1 VVDAGLLAAADQ
13 REANAVIATATE
25 PCAPRSAGRIDDG
38 AEDLLVKRSGF
49 FQVRDVD
56 EDVVDAGG
64 AEQRLALGGDRRGRG
79 GLAEA
84 VPGVFGPELN
94 QRAVGVGNEEADAGG
109 FAVLDAHLIQRV
121 FGGGEIEIQDAGTEV
136 VDHLR
141 SLTLAGWRHGDVVG
155 TELDVVARVGF
166 LLQNGVTEDACVEV
180 DGFFGVIDREGEM
193 IECAEAEGRVG
204 GESGAGGEGPG
215 SERREGLAAGKKSSG
230 ARGCDSSFEA

>member
-56 EDVVDAGG
+56 EDVVDACG

-94 QRAVGVGNEEADAGG
+94 R
-109 FAVLDAHLIQRV
+109 LR
-121 FGGGEIEIQDAGTEV
+121 GTGCPF
-136 VDHLR
+136 DP
-141 SLTLAGWRHGDVVG
+141 
-155 TELDVVARVGF
+155 ARVWWRR
-166 LLQNGVTEDACVEV
+166 
-180 DGFFGVIDREGEM
+180 DRNSR
-193 IECAEAEGRVG
+193 CRDR
-204 GESGAGGEGPG
+204 SG
-215 SERREGLAAGKKSSG
+215 
-230 ARGCDSSFEA
+230 